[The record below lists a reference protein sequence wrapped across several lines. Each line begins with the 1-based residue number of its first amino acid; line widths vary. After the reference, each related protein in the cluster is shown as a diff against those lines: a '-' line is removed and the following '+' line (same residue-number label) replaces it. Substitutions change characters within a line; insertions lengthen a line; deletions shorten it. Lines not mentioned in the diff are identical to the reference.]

1 MIPNITRGSD
11 FAGLTSYLTENRDH
25 EVLDLTAVSSI
36 EHAAAEMN
44 AVADLSSRT
53 RCKLLHLSLSASPTD
68 GVLTPD
74 QWLFAVERHELEFG
88 LAGHQRVVVR
98 HRDKDHD
105 HVHVFWCTVS
115 VETGQ
120 TPPKRWFLAR
130 GCGDPSI
137 GPRALTDEEVGRIS
151 PRRRKRKSY
160 DSRMLPRAQHVC
172 RDLERKLKLRE
183 LRTPAQTAQD
193 RATGTAR
200 PVPVGQIRRGE
211 RTGSVPLVERAADIR
226 AALDTTDWSSRQR
239 ALGAL
244 GLAFKPVSRVAVR
257 QQKIRGVVIFDLS
270 DPANSVKASQFDLAD
285 RRYGWCQL
293 ESRNAPGA
301 LGLEEYWAAQ
311 DGAPPELS
319 APGPNVSSAPLKAE
333 YDRLRAA
340 HVAAEFEKKR
350 KRHAS
355 REKLAAAI
363 AKLRGAL
370 MRRRRGE
377 AKKLARG
384 ERRAFYSRFDAEVR
398 APAIAAERQR
408 FEDELASLS
417 RSRWPNW
424 SEFVAAREKSASAST
439 SQKPLSRRVNVTA
452 VLRSRPPDDLFATP
466 HPVPRQEATRQP
478 TLEEKRS
485 DSNDIDLA
493 TLAALAAQRGRAR

>member
-1 MIPNITRGSD
+1 MIPNLSRGAD
-11 FAGLTSYLTENRDH
+11 FAGLIHYLVDHRDH
-25 EVLDLTAVSSI
+25 ELLGLAHVSSI
-36 EHAAAEMN
+36 EHAAAEMS
-44 AVADLSSRT
+44 AVASLSERVRT
-53 RCKLLHLSLSASPTD
+53 KLLHLSLSASPDD

-74 QWLFAVERHELEFG
+74 QWLLAVHRHELEFG
-88 LAGHQRVVVR
+88 LAGHQRVIVR

-105 HVHVFWCTVS
+105 HVHSFWCTVS

-120 TPPKRWFLAR
+120 TPPKRWFLEK
-130 GCGDPSI
+130 GCGDPAI
-137 GPRALTDEEVGRIS
+137 GPRALTGEEVDRT
-151 PRRRKRKSY
+151 PPHRRKRKSY

-172 RDLERKLKLRE
+172 RELERELKLRE
-183 LRTPAQTAQD
+183 LRTPAQAAND
-193 RATGTAR
+193 RAAGAAR
-200 PVPVGQIRRGE
+200 PVSVGQVRRAE

-244 GLAFKPVSRVAVR
+244 GLAFKPVSRVAIG

-285 RRYGWCQL
+285 RRYGWRQL

-311 DGAPPELS
+311 DDAPPELS
-319 APGPNVSSAPLKAE
+319 APGPNVSSASLKAE

-350 KRHAS
+350 KRHAL

-417 RSRWPNW
+417 RSRWPDW
-424 SEFVAAREKSASAST
+424 SEFVAVRKKSASAST

-452 VLRSRPPDDLFATP
+452 VMRSRPPDDLFATP
-466 HPVPRQEATRQP
+466 HPALRQEATKQP
-478 TLEEKRS
+478 TLEVKWS
-485 DSNDIDLA
+485 DIDDIDPA
-493 TLAALAAQRGRAR
+493 TLAALAAQRGRTR